1 MRANIREFGVDT
13 VLEFFRNLFKKPDK
27 WISVDV
33 ELDGMHPSR
42 IIQLSYIII
51 EGRRIRGK
59 NFYFAAKAINRY
71 ARKVHGLS
79 VYQLKKLSGG
89 KGFEDHM
96 DEIYN
101 DFKDCKL
108 IIGHD
113 VAGDIKYIRREF
125 QRYNVK
131 LPEYE
136 IFCTLKHY
144 TEEAHIPLKQNPN
157 VLKPPRL
164 EELCNHFGLTEAFIA
179 EKCRKWYGGGDHYHD
194 ARFDAAA
201 AYLCMV
207 VGEKLG

>member
-1 MRANIREFGVDT
+1 VKNI
-13 VLEFFRNLFKKPDK
+13 FRSLFKKPEK
-27 WISVDV
+27 WIAVDV

-59 NFYFAAKAINRY
+59 NFYFPAKAVNRY

-79 VYQLKKLSGG
+79 VHDLWRLSEG
-89 KGFEDHM
+89 KTFEDRM
-96 DEIYN
+96 DEIYR
-101 DFKDCKL
+101 DFVDCKL
-108 IIGHD
+108 VIGHD
-113 VAGDIKYIRREF
+113 VAGDVKYIRREF
-125 QRYNVK
+125 QRYGLT
-131 LPEYE
+131 LPNYP

-164 EELCNHFGLTEAFIA
+164 EELCNHFGLTPDFIA
-179 EKCRKWYGGGDHYHD
+179 ARCKKWYGGGDHYHD

-207 VGEKLG
+207 VGEQMG

>member
-1 MRANIREFGVDT
+1 MNF
-13 VLEFFRNLFKKPDK
+13 LERLFKKPDK
-27 WISVDV
+27 WIAVDV

-79 VYQLKKLSGG
+79 VYQLQKLSGG
-89 KGFEDHM
+89 KGLIDHV
-96 DEIYN
+96 DEIYR
-101 DFKDCKL
+101 DFADCKL
-108 IIGHD
+108 VIGHD
-113 VAGDIKYIRREF
+113 VAGDVKYIRREF
-125 QRYNVK
+125 QQLGIE
-131 LPEYE
+131 LPNYPV
-136 IFCTLKHY
+136 FCTLKHY
-144 TEEAHIPLKQNPN
+144 TEEAHIPLKQNPK

-164 EELCNHFGLTEAFIA
+164 EELCNHFGLTREFIA
-179 EKCRKWYGGGDHYHD
+179 AKCQKWYGGGDHYHD

-207 VGEKLG
+207 VGEQMG